1 MKMLGW
7 PRVNYKGKYG
17 HKKHFCKKKNCKNY
31 HIPLLNIISVIRIF
45 GVFKNH
51 VKRYT
56 KIQKKTFQDLE
67 SMALKAIKKDYLAVN
82 VEHAFMST
90 VNQNLVTFR
99 DYFDSNGFIDYG
111 RDSMSCLLQ
120 DYKIEDCI

>member
-1 MKMLGW
+1 MQMLGW
-7 PRVNYKGKYG
+7 PRVTYKGKYG

-56 KIQKKTFQDLE
+56 KIQKNISRFRKHGAKTHQ
-67 SMALKAIKKDYLAVN
+67 KDYLAVN

-90 VNQNLVTFR
+90 VKQNLVTFR
-99 DYFDSNGFIDYG
+99 DYFDSNGFIGYG
-111 RDSMSCLLQ
+111 DDSMSCLLQ